1 MSKKIKQTTRKFY
14 NKWSYK
20 VSFNLKGIT
29 ALRVLSFEEVSQ
41 KSISEDL
48 RLFVEELAK
57 LDTSLYS
64 KRLENQIID
73 IYTNDAVIFQN
84 LHDKFNHCVRHA
96 FAPSGQELIADGN
109 FIVAKKLPHDRYQY
123 KVFLQPHKISNPE
136 EKLNFLNWLDTQV
149 PRVSI
154 TKTVKTWF
162 YKTHWN
168 WDRRYMYVEDEK
180 TLLLIKLKCSE
191 AMGTIYSYQVSDK

>member
-41 KSISEDL
+41 KSISEDV

-73 IYTNDAVIFQN
+73 IYTNDSAIFQN